1 MPSWLLPE
9 HIEDLLPRQ
18 ALKLEHRRRQVLDL
32 FQLHGYQLVMPPLL
46 EYLESLLSG
55 TGHDM
60 DLKTFKLVDQL
71 SGRMMGVRAD
81 TTPQAARIDA
91 HLLNQQGVTRLCYA
105 GSVLHTLPAGLN
117 RSRQPFQ
124 IGAEL
129 YGHKGLEADIEV
141 QQLMLDVLQALGIR
155 ELQLDIGHSAIF
167 RTLLD
172 EAMVPA
178 AQAEALFHATQ
189 AKDIPSL
196 KKLTQELPKHA
207 DAIQALPSLYGDAD
221 VLVHAADILPAHPQ
235 LTRALT
241 ELEQI
246 AAYFSRRGITVSI
259 DLAELGGFNYES
271 GVAFAAYAQG
281 AADAI
286 ARGGRY
292 DEIGRVFGRA
302 RPATGF
308 SLDLKAI
315 LELIHDVEAA
325 PGILAPDPALV
336 DEELQITI
344 RALRARGEIVVARL
358 PGHEVHHHELNCNR
372 ELKRIAGKWE
382 VVTLE

>member
-1 MPSWLLPE
+1 MRSWLLPE

-18 ALKLEHRRRQVLDL
+18 ALKLEYRRRQVLDL

-178 AQAEALFHATQ
+178 AQVEALFHATQ
-189 AKDIPSL
+189 ARDIPSL
-196 KKLTQELPKHA
+196 KKLTQDLPKHA

-221 VLVHAADILPAHPQ
+221 VLVRAADILPAHPQ
-235 LTRALT
+235 LTHALT

-271 GVAFAAYAQG
+271 GVAFAAYAHG

-308 SLDLKAI
+308 SLDLKSI
-315 LELIHDVEAA
+315 LELIHDVEATL
-325 PGILAPDPALV
+325 GILAPDPALF
-336 DEELQITI
+336 DEELQATI
-344 RALRARGEIVVARL
+344 NALRARGEIVVARL
-358 PGHEVHHHELNCNR
+358 PGHEAHHHELNCNR

-382 VVTLE
+382 IVTLE